1 MVKRLFTYIQRTEV
15 IQSASILVLGTLIA
29 QAIPILLQPFLRR
42 YFSPE
47 DFGFY
52 SVYISIIG
60 ILMVVSSLRYE
71 QTIVLP
77 KSDADA
83 IQLVNLSML
92 LSLVFSILIFL
103 IVLIFHS
110 KFLQVLNIPYNKGFI
125 FYLVPLGT
133 FLLSI
138 FQILNFWLIRK
149 KRFKSISINKL
160 SRRLVEGGTQSIFA
174 FTKFSNGLVIGDI
187 AGQLANSI
195 VSFYQS
201 FKSGY
206 KLQLPSSL
214 KAKQLLR
221 KYIMFP
227 KVSLIPAVMSAIC
240 YMMPVVFINKYYS
253 AEQAGYFDLTKL
265 ILSVPLA
272 LIASSFSSVVLNKT
286 SECYRNDKPFLN
298 EIRPLI
304 WIVVTISILEILLIF
319 FWSEFI
325 FTFVFGEKWLP
336 SATMAKYLVFPFALN
351 FITSSFT
358 SVFVAINKIAWQSVW
373 QLFYFI
379 LIFSLPFLSG
389 LSFENFILAYTAIE
403 IVANVVMIV
412 LLILVIR
419 NVKAATR

>member
-1 MVKRLFTYIQRTEV
+1 MVKRVFSYIQRTEV
-15 IQSASILVLGTLIA
+15 IQSASILVFGTLIA
-29 QAIPILLQPFLRR
+29 QSIPILLQPFLRR

-47 DFGFY
+47 DFGYY
-52 SVYISIIG
+52 SVYVSIIG
-60 ILMVVSSLRYE
+60 ILLVVSSMRYE

-77 KSDADA
+77 KSDSDA
-83 IQLVNLSML
+83 IQLVNISMFI
-92 LSLVFSILIFL
+92 SLIFSILILF

-110 KFLQVLNIPYNKGFI
+110 KFLQVLNIPYDKGFI
-125 FYLVPLGT
+125 IYLVPLGT

-138 FQILNFWLIRK
+138 FQVLNFWLIRK

-160 SRRLVEGGTQSIFA
+160 SRRFVEGGTQSFFA

-206 KLQLPSSL
+206 RLELPSSL
-214 KAKQLLR
+214 KAKRLLR
-221 KYIMFP
+221 EYIMFP
-227 KVSLIPAVMSAIC
+227 KISLIPAVMSAIC

-298 EIRPLI
+298 EILPLI
-304 WIVVTISILEILLIF
+304 WIVVAISILEILLIL

-336 SATMAKYLVFPFALN
+336 SGAMAKYLVFPFALN

-358 SVFVAINKIAWQSVW
+358 SIFIAINKIAWQSVW

-379 LIFSLPFLSG
+379 MIFSLPFLAG
-389 LSFENFILAYTAIE
+389 LSFQNFIVVYTAIE
-403 IVANVVMIV
+403 IVANVAMIV
-412 LLILVIR
+412 LLIMVIR
-419 NVKAATR
+419 NVKAATS

>member
-1 MVKRLFTYIQRTEV
+1 MVKRVLSYIQRTEV
-15 IQSASILVLGTLIA
+15 IQSASILVFGTLIA
-29 QAIPILLQPFLRR
+29 QSIPILLQPFLRR

-47 DFGFY
+47 DFGYY
-52 SVYISIIG
+52 SVYVSIIG
-60 ILMVVSSLRYE
+60 ILLVVSSLRYE

-77 KSDADA
+77 KSDSDA
-83 IQLVNLSML
+83 VHLANASLFISLLFNFIILLLVLM
-92 LSLVFSILIFL
+92 
-103 IVLIFHS
+103 FHS
-110 KFLQVLNIPYNKGFI
+110 KFLELLNIPSEKGFI
-125 FYLVPLGT
+125 IYLVPIGT

-149 KRFKSISINKL
+149 KRFKEISINKL
-160 SRRLVEGGTQSIFA
+160 SRRLVEGGTQSFFA
-174 FTKFSNGLVIGDI
+174 FSKISGGLIIGDMV
-187 AGQLANSI
+187 GQVANSI

-206 KLQLPSSL
+206 RLQLPFAL
-214 KAKQLLR
+214 KAKQLLME
-221 KYIMFP
+221 YVLFP
-227 KVSLIPAVMSAIC
+227 KISLIPAVMSAIC

-304 WIVVTISILEILLIF
+304 WIVAAISILEILLIL
-319 FWSEFI
+319 FWSEI
-325 FTFVFGEKWLP
+325 LFTFVFGEKWLP
-336 SATMAKYLVFPFALN
+336 SGAMAKYLVLPFALN

-373 QLFYFI
+373 QLFYFM
-379 LIFSLPFLSG
+379 LIFLLPFLAG

-419 NVKAATR
+419 NVTAASS

>member
-1 MVKRLFTYIQRTEV
+1 MVKRALSYIQRTEV
-15 IQSASILVLGTLIA
+15 IQSASILVIGTLVA
-29 QAIPILLQPFLRR
+29 QSIPILLQPFLRR

-60 ILMVVSSLRYE
+60 ILLVVSSLRYE

-77 KSDADA
+77 KTDADA
-83 IQLVNLSML
+83 IQLVNISIFI
-92 LSLVFSILIFL
+92 SLIFSILVLL

-110 KFLQVLNIPYNKGFI
+110 KFLQLLNIPYDKGFI
-125 FYLVPLGT
+125 IYLVPLGT

-174 FTKFSNGLVIGDI
+174 FSKFSNGLVIGDI
-187 AGQLANSI
+187 AGQLTNSA

-206 KLQLPSSL
+206 KLQLPLGL
-214 KAKQLLR
+214 KSKQLL
-221 KYIMFP
+221 KEYILFP
-227 KVSLIPAVMSAIC
+227 KISLIPAVMSAIC

-253 AEQAGYFDLTKL
+253 AQQAGYFDLTKL

-286 SECYRNDKPFLN
+286 SECYRNGKPFLN

-304 WIVVTISILEILLIF
+304 WIVVAISILEILLIL
-319 FWSEFI
+319 FWSEFF
-325 FTFVFGEKWLP
+325 FTLIFGEKWLP
-336 SATMAKYLVFPFALN
+336 SGTMAKYLVFPFALN

-373 QLFYFI
+373 QLFYFM
-379 LIFSLPFLSG
+379 LIFLLPFLSG

-412 LLILVIR
+412 LLILVIG
-419 NVKAATR
+419 NVKAVYR